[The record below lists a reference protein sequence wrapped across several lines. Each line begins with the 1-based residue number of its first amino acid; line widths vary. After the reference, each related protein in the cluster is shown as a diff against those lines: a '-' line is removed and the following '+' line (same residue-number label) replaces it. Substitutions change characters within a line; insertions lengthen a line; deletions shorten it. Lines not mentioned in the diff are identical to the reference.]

1 VAVEVVTTP
10 GADYL
15 WSGSPFAWDSA
26 EGGKAWADASATSFV
41 ATESDGLGLGA
52 VEARLPASALAE
64 GLGLGDARDA
74 IVTDSWAEPLMFG
87 ETYIDL
93 IGFVLSIAEAIGVG
107 SGPSLGVT
115 APRASSFGLGD
126 ARTSEA
132 RADSL
137 RALAIVE
144 SYSDIANFLVQLS
157 EQLAL
162 GEVPRKDL
170 INAEAE
176 LFALRN
182 RILRA
187 SQAVIADLAFRT
199 GSLDAEGFAALV
211 AQSRAL
217 GFGAFRDLSPGDY
230 DYASALIRL
239 VLEAPSITGSRTV
252 LTNARLN
259 IDVPDRRD
267 RGTVAVPQ
275 GGVLVNF
282 MEPFTVAPEIQAT
295 FKGGGTV
302 AIPQIGQI
310 TSTGFFLTLVNPT
323 TQAAV
328 AGNASWS
335 AEGY

>member
-1 VAVEVVTTP
+1 MPVTVTTTP
-10 GADYL
+10 GSAYV
-15 WSGSPFAWDSA
+15 WSGAGFAWDAA
-26 EGGKAWADASATSFV
+26 EAGKTWADAAAASMLAE
-41 ATESDGLGLGA
+41 ESDVLGLGA

-115 APRASSFGLGD
+115 APRASSFALGE
-126 ARTSEA
+126 ARMSEA
-132 RADSL
+132 RADSQQ
-137 RALAIVE
+137 ALAIAE
-144 SYSDIANFLVQLS
+144 TYADIANFLVQLS

-199 GSLDAEGFAALV
+199 GPLDAEGFAALV

-230 DYASALIRL
+230 EYASALIRL
-239 VLEAPSITGSRTV
+239 VLEAPSITGTRTV

-267 RGTVAVPQ
+267 RGTVAVPP
-275 GGVLVNF
+275 GGVLISF
-282 MEPFTVAPEIQAT
+282 AEPFTVAPEIQAT

-310 TSTGFFLTLVNPT
+310 TTTGFFLTLVNPT
-323 TQAAV
+323 TQATV

>member
-1 VAVEVVTTP
+1 MPVTITTTP
-10 GADYL
+10 GAAYV
-15 WSGSPFAWDSA
+15 WSGAGFAWDAA
-26 EGGKAWADASATSFV
+26 EAGKTWADAAAASV
-41 ATESDGLGLGA
+41 LVEESDGLGLGA
-52 VEARLPASALAE
+52 MEARLPATALAE
-64 GLGLGDARDA
+64 GFGLGDGRDA
-74 IVTDSWAEPLMFG
+74 SVTDNWTEPLVIG

-115 APRASSFGLGD
+115 IPRASSFAIGE
-126 ARTSEA
+126 ARTSEV
-132 RADSL
+132 RADSQ
-137 RALAIVE
+137 RVLAIAEAYADV
-144 SYSDIANFLVQLS
+144 ANFLAQVG

-162 GEVPRKDL
+162 SEVAPKDL

-199 GSLDAEGFAALV
+199 APIDAEGFASLV
-211 AQSRAL
+211 SQSRAL

-230 DYASALIRL
+230 EYASALVRL
-239 VLEAPSITGSRTV
+239 VLEAPSITGTRTV

-267 RGTVAVPQ
+267 RGTVAVPP
-275 GGVLVNF
+275 GGALVSF
-282 MEPFTVAPEIQAT
+282 AEPFTVAPEIQAT

-310 TSTGFFLTLVNPT
+310 TTSGFFLTLVNPT
-323 TQAAV
+323 TQATV